1 VQKLPLF
8 TTKNH
13 FMTKNELKTA
23 LTIAGVVA
31 LALLL
36 CFADNF

>member
-1 VQKLPLF
+1 
-8 TTKNH
+8 
-13 FMTKNELKTA
+13 MTKNELKTA
-23 LTIAGVVA
+23 LTVAGIVA